1 MTIVNDIKT
10 ALATIGGQLNSLK
23 EQLAATNQQIASAHA
38 KLQAL
43 YDAPLSL
50 EDYGIYL
57 KATIA
62 LRGSEELRT
71 WARERVQTHPSYGS
85 SYAELPWSRFE
96 EANGDLAENPMML
109 AMTLP
114 NAFDAMCF
122 FMPEV
127 VYEKL
132 MERLR
137 EVAGRRWG
145 NTEHPPVA
153 ERRQQ
158 RDSLQNELRTLQAQ
172 RTDLQAQIEA
182 ITGEFKK

>member
-1 MTIVNDIKT
+1 MTIVSDIKT
-10 ALATIGGQLNSLK
+10 ALATIGGRLNSLK
-23 EQLAATNQQIASAHA
+23 EELATTNQQIAGANA

-43 YDAPLSL
+43 YNAPLSL

-62 LRGSEELRT
+62 QRGENELRM
-71 WARERVQTHPSYGS
+71 WAQERVQRDAIYGDP
-85 SYAELPWSRFE
+85 YAKMPWSRYE
-96 EANGDLAENPMML
+96 EVNGDPVSNPTML

-114 NAFDAMCF
+114 NTFDAMCF
-122 FMPEV
+122 FMPDV

-158 RDSLQNELRTLQAQ
+158 RDSLQSELKTLHAH
-172 RTDLQAQIEA
+172 RAELTAQIEA

>member
-1 MTIVNDIKT
+1 MNIVNDIKT

-23 EQLAATNQQIASAHA
+23 EQLATTNQQIAAANA

-62 LRGSEELRT
+62 QRGENELRN
-71 WARERVQTHPSYGS
+71 WAQERVQAHPSYGK

-96 EANGDLAENPMML
+96 EANGDLASNPMML

-114 NAFDAMCF
+114 NTFDAMCF

-145 NTEHPPVA
+145 NTQHLPVA

-158 RDSLQNELRTLQAQ
+158 RDSLKSELQTLLAQ
-172 RTDLQAQIEA
+172 RDDLREQIEA
-182 ITGEFKK
+182 ITGEFRK

>member
-10 ALATIGGQLNSLK
+10 ALATIGGKLNSLK
-23 EQLAATNQQIASAHA
+23 EQLAATNQQIASANA
-38 KLQAL
+38 KLRAL

-62 LRGSEELRT
+62 LRGENELRT
-71 WARERVQTHPSYGS
+71 WARERVQAHPSYGK

-96 EANGDLAENPMML
+96 EANGDLASNPTML

-114 NAFDAMCF
+114 NTFDAMCF
-122 FMPEV
+122 FMPDV

-137 EVAGRRWG
+137 EVAGRHWS

-172 RTDLQAQIEA
+172 QADLTAQIEA

>member
-1 MTIVNDIKT
+1 MTIVNDIKN

-23 EQLAATNQQIASAHA
+23 EQLAATNQQIASAHS

-43 YDAPLSL
+43 YNAPLSL

-57 KATIA
+57 RATIA
-62 LRGSEELRT
+62 QRGESELRT
-71 WARERVQTHPSYGS
+71 WAQERVQPHASYGKP
-85 SYAELPWSRFE
+85 YAELPWSRFE
-96 EANGDLAENPMML
+96 EANGDLLSNPMML

-114 NAFDAMCF
+114 NTFDAMCF

-158 RDSLQNELRTLQAQ
+158 RDNLQKELKTLQSQ
-172 RTDLQAQIEA
+172 RADLTAQIEA

>member
-1 MTIVNDIKT
+1 MNIVSDIKA
-10 ALATIGGQLNSLK
+10 ALATISGSLTGLK
-23 EQLAATNQQIASAHA
+23 EQLATTNQQIAGANA

-62 LRGSEELRT
+62 QRGDSELRT
-71 WARERVQTHPSYGS
+71 WALERVQPHPSYGK

-96 EANGDLAENPMML
+96 EANGDFASNPMML
-109 AMTLP
+109 AMMLP
-114 NAFDAMCF
+114 NTFDAMCF
-122 FMPEV
+122 FMPDV

-137 EVAGRRWG
+137 EVAGRRWN
-145 NTEHPPVA
+145 NTEYPPVA

-158 RDSLQNELRTLQAQ
+158 RDSLQDELKTLQAQ
-172 RTDLQAQIEA
+172 RADLMAQIEA